1 MSDQHDEV
9 AARRALRQLQAQW
22 QQVLDAESAALDD
35 SVAARLEQVRTSALQ
50 AAPAANNRRP
60 MLLASIAAVLLL
72 ALALPLA
79 QTTLQRH
86 DQATMSPAA
95 EADFD
100 LSELEPWQE
109 DAELIDDLD
118 FYAWLE
124 LEAEHAS

>member
-9 AARRALRQLQAQW
+9 TAQRALRQLQTQW
-22 QQVLDAESAALDD
+22 QQTLDADALDAD
-35 SVAARLEQVRTSALQ
+35 ICARLEQARISALQ
-50 AAPAANNRRP
+50 AAPAANRRRP
-60 MLLASIAAVLLL
+60 VLMASIAALLLL

-79 QTTLQRH
+79 QKGLQRH
-86 DQATMSPAA
+86 EAATLPAA